1 LRALLTS
8 FRLPGEAQI
17 IERIVETFA
26 QHWHTTY
33 TGRGLFWKKSKKR
46 KRVAFRLA
54 QHPSALLLLPC
65 LPTGDDTVK
74 NTDAA
79 FILSYAIILLNVDQH
94 NPKNKRPMTLKDFL
108 RNQRG
113 LNEKEDFPH
122 EFLERIYNNI
132 KSREIVM
139 PDEHDGELKVRR
151 GEQPTAF
158 YKGRRRLATDAVGP
172 TLFPRRAISGSRLY
186 FARASQHLAF

>member
-1 LRALLTS
+1 M
-8 FRLPGEAQI
+8 
-17 IERIVETFA
+17 
-26 QHWHTTY
+26 
-33 TGRGLFWKKSKKR
+33 
-46 KRVAFRLA
+46 
-54 QHPSALLLLPC
+54 
-65 LPTGDDTVK
+65 K

-113 LNEKEDFPH
+113 LNEKEDFPR

-139 PDEHDGELKVRR
+139 PDEHDGELKVGR
-151 GEQPTAF
+151 GGHSTVCFDGANAFCYIFGSQPTP
-158 YKGRRRLATDAVGP
+158 ATP
-172 TLFPRRAISGSRLY
+172 FPRRAINGSRLS
-186 FARASQHLAF
+186 FAHASRRPAF